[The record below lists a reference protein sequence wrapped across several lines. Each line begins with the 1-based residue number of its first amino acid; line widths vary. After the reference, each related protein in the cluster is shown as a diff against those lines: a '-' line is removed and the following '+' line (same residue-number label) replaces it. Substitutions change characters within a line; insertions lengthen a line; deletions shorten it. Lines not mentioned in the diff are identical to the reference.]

1 MPLPVIADTMRVAVR
16 GHAGNGH
23 MWANILHFRK
33 TGALTY
39 AGAIAILDPLL
50 YAQYHDNNGGG
61 SAWRALAHT
70 GASVQDFVYTPLDGS
85 SASTIISHA
94 FAGISGGDALP
105 ASMAIVVTLRT
116 ALRGRSYRGRN
127 YVGGISD
134 SSVEGVNL
142 VKPAFRAECVDV
154 FNDLIGGTIVT
165 QGAWVVV
172 SRFHDK
178 VPLTTGVTT
187 VVNTVLTVDNV
198 LDSQRRRLPG
208 RGA

>member
-116 ALRGRSYRGRN
+116 ALRGRSYRGRVYCGPHIESDN
-127 YVGGISD
+127 D
-134 SSVEGVNL
+134 SSGNPVAALITAESVQWTNFLTALAGSGVSL
-142 VKPAFRAECVDV
+142 VVASYLHASAENVTSVSVDGRW
-154 FNDLIGGTIVT
+154 DT
-165 QGAWVVV
+165 
-172 SRFHDK
+172 
-178 VPLTTGVTT
+178 
-187 VVNTVLTVDNV
+187 
-198 LDSQRRRLPG
+198 QRRRLN
-208 RGA
+208 A